1 MKFRVNPGDELVTA
15 GNDGGFTVG
24 YHNGLT
30 WAFNSKW
37 PHAISTEV
45 NSCIIIADKSRSGKG
60 RNMRQMRRKASLDS
74 EKFLLKYLLNCLD
87 RHYLAIGLEILA
99 E

>member
-15 GNDGGFTVG
+15 ENDGGFTVG

-45 NSCIIIADKSRSGKG
+45 NPCVIIADKSRSGKG